1 MIGPNALATAAH
13 NLYSIKEKAYV
24 KSVNVA
30 PARSIIVNLLE
41 AKMYRQVR

>member
-1 MIGPNALATAAH
+1 MIGPNALQQQH
-13 NLYSIKEKAYV
+13 IIIHIKEKAYV

-30 PARSIIVNLLE
+30 PARSDNKPLE

>member
-30 PARSIIVNLLE
+30 PARSDNSKPLE